1 MACLCFDVQSVSMDA
16 PIVGFFLA
24 PWQSWV
30 HTRLHAWASDKT
42 GICLG
47 CNMFHHQM
55 LLHLQNVS
63 IPAPS
68 VVGYFS
74 THRAWTGTSGSVRD
88 LESWRAPTVTMPP
101 TGWIVWRPT
110 WAGMGQ
116 SSLYLCHCPTKD
128 FVKIQLK
135 GEIRDQDHEH
145 FTGGLAHARKDKRW
159 RHTHTRARLSACG
172 FVHLPFL
179 LRSWV
184 FLGSWL
190 YICFCSFAVWQ
201 PKN

>member
-1 MACLCFDVQSVSMDA
+1 MVVLGVMACLCFDVQSVSMDA
-16 PIVGFFLA
+16 PVVGFFLA

-55 LLHLQNVS
+55 LLHLQSAS

-74 THRAWTGTSGSVRD
+74 THRAWTATSGSVRD
-88 LESWRAPTVTMPP
+88 LESWLAPTVTMPP

-116 SSLYLCHCPTKD
+116 SLLYLSRCPTKD
-128 FVKIQLK
+128 FVKIQLN

-145 FTGGLAHARKDKRW
+145 FTGGAHSCLEGQALDIHKHARV
-159 RHTHTRARLSACG
+159 HTHTHTRLSACG
-172 FVHLPFL
+172 FVLPPPF
-179 LRSWV
+179 
-184 FLGSWL
+184 F
-190 YICFCSFAVWQ
+190 
-201 PKN
+201 